1 MLGADR
7 EQDLLRR
14 HEDAAA
20 RQQQGADL
28 LDELRIVVGEA
39 VARPFAHG
47 GEAEGLARAFPPIG
61 DGKKGRVDLAIDE
74 GVFVGLPVPRLD
86 DVALGR
92 GPGPQPQEPV
102 GPEPLDPCRRC
113 CAGVRRGGEAGSID
127 LPADEIAAAL
137 PGDEEA
143 LLHQILIGER
153 HGVAR
158 DLEGLRQLAAGGQ
171 GTAGRQLPLAD
182 GRHQHLA
189 QLGLQGGPSL
199 GVEVEELLA
208 HGELAI

>member
-47 GEAEGLARAFPPIG
+47 GEAERLARAFPPIG
-61 DGKKGRVDLAIDE
+61 DGKEGRVDLAVDE
-74 GVFVGLPVPRLD
+74 GVFVALPVARLD

-92 GPGPQPQEPV
+92 GPRPQPQQPV
-102 GPEPLDPCRRC
+102 GPTPIEPCRRGDP
-113 CAGVRRGGEAGSID
+113 GVRRRGEAGRID

-143 LLHQILIGER
+143 FLHQILIGER

-171 GTAGRQLPLAD
+171 RAAGRQLALAD
-182 GRHQHLA
+182 GGHQHLA
-189 QLGLQGGPSL
+189 QLGLQGGPRL
-199 GVEVEELLA
+199 GIEVEELLA
-208 HGELAI
+208 HR